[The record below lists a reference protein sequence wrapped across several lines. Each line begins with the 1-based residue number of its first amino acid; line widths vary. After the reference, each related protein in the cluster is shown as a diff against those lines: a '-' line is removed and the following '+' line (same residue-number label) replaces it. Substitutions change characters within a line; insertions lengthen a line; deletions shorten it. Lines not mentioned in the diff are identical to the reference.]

1 MSTKEQTY
9 GLERQGVLYPGAVHY
24 NLSVPALYEHALR
37 RGEGIVAQEGPFVV
51 NTGQYTGRSPN
62 DKFIVDEP
70 SSTELVWWGDV
81 NVAMSEETFGALRRR
96 ILAYLQGREL
106 FVQDLFVGADA
117 RYRVALRVITEN
129 AWHAMFARSLFITP
143 SEEELR
149 SHEPTLTVVHAPNF
163 QTEPEIDGTRSD
175 ACIALNFGSREV
187 FIAGTKYAGEIKK
200 SVFSF
205 MNYVLP
211 GRGVLPMHCSA
222 NVGEGGDVAIF
233 FGLSGTGK
241 TTLSTTHDRALVG
254 DDEHG
259 WSDEGVFNFE
269 GGCYAKVIRLS
280 EKAEPEI
287 YGTTR
292 RFGTV
297 LENVIIDPETRRL
310 DLDDDSRTENTRGAY
325 PITFMSNVA
334 PSGEAGCPANVIMLT
349 ADAFGVLPPLSKLS
363 VDQAVYYFLSGYTAK
378 VAGTER
384 GIIEPQATFSP
395 CFGAPFMAQ
404 DPVVYADML
413 REKII
418 KHGASVWLVNTGWT
432 GGPYGVGSRLD
443 IDNTRAMLRAIL
455 NGGLDSVEC
464 VADPMF
470 GLETPTTCPDVPSD
484 VLNPR
489 STWADKG
496 AYDEQARR
504 LVRMFAEN
512 FESFAPRVPES
523 VRAVGPS
530 VQG

>member
-9 GLERQGVLYPGAVHY
+9 GLERQGVLYPGAVHH

-143 SEEELR
+143 SEEDLR
-149 SHEPTLTVVHAPNF
+149 SHEPALTVVHAPNF

-455 NGGLDSVEC
+455 NGGLDSVEY

-512 FESFAPRVPES
+512 FESFAARVPES
-523 VRAVGPS
+523 VRAVGPA
-530 VQG
+530 VEV